1 MYFILNFLK
10 IYKRI
15 LPKLDNV
22 EPEIIK
28 VCPLFLI
35 VSKQFA
41 WKFKIIG
48 LFDIF
53 WLKIALFVSISIG
66 LWWSPLAAG
75 KHVFQST
82 YIVSNFRLKN
92 WIERKLKTK
101 RRFTT
106 VLIIIPMI
114 EIFDYIYWFIW
125 RVLVNF
131 SRLKTIENW
140 TTHIYLYDKIYIKV
154 NSRK

>member
-1 MYFILNFLK
+1 MCLIYTITFTFSPMHVKLQKSVLLFIYRPARNLKNMFYLLSLYFILNFLK

-28 VCPLFLI
+28 VCQLFFI

-92 WIERKLKTK
+92 WIERKLKK
-101 RRFTT
+101 KEDLPQF
-106 VLIIIPMI
+106 
-114 EIFDYIYWFIW
+114 W
-125 RVLVNF
+125 
-131 SRLKTIENW
+131 S
-140 TTHIYLYDKIYIKV
+140 
-154 NSRK
+154 